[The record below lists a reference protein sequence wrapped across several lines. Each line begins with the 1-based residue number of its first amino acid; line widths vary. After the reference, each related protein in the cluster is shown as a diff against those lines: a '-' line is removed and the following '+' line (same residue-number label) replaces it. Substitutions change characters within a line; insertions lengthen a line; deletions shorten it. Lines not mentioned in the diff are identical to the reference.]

1 MFLCFILNFQLT
13 SLIFLKDKVKIN
25 SLSMVAEDHAE
36 SSRNAAAIYNIIR
49 KSLVSDNVHCDRK
62 LPLVYVVDSI
72 LKNVKGQFIPIV
84 EKDASDWLPVVY
96 QALPTD
102 KRAKL
107 EKVWKLWKNTFEKEK
122 WEEMGKC
129 FSEIASSTVN
139 NGNGSEII
147 VVDSD
152 LENAGLS
159 LGVRQ
164 LFHIIVCFSSNSI
177 IDIIII
183 SYTHDI
189 YYYTK
194 KSVPQYG
201 LY

>member
-1 MFLCFILNFQLT
+1 
-13 SLIFLKDKVKIN
+13 
-25 SLSMVAEDHAE
+25 MVAEDHAE

-49 KSLVSDNVHCDRK
+49 KSLVSDDVHCDRK

-96 QALPTD
+96 QALPKD

-129 FSEIASSTVN
+129 FSETASVKQICCLSHI
-139 NGNGSEII
+139 GDRLQLEI
-147 VVDSD
+147 
-152 LENAGLS
+152 N
-159 LGVRQ
+159 
-164 LFHIIVCFSSNSI
+164 
-177 IDIIII
+177 
-183 SYTHDI
+183 T
-189 YYYTK
+189 
-194 KSVPQYG
+194 
-201 LY
+201 